1 VANYTPADLVAGAQR
16 IPLPFGL
23 LSVVDLRPDE
33 SAHWRGGGVVHEY
46 LDPFTVDSIGPVQ
59 NPQSDTAGLPKNL
72 GFPMDESGDDL
83 DPGFIHSDTFTVY
96 GHFVVSPI
104 AWTPEQ
110 AQARATENLLTFEE
124 REAEHNFWT
133 GEKGNQP
140 NLTDGV
146 IDNGTFDVSKINAA
160 IGALER
166 FIADTYGS
174 LGVIHMNRQLAA
186 AGMTSGTLKANGS
199 KLFTALGTPVVAG
212 AGYPSGS
219 IRATPA
225 LFGFRSD
232 IFTSS
237 EVRGDLLDR
246 TKNDLYA
253 VAERTYLIGFD
264 PTGVGSVTITE

>member
-1 VANYTPADLVAGAQR
+1 VTNYTPADLVAGALRVQ
-16 IPLPFGL
+16 LPFGL
-23 LSVVDLRPDE
+23 LSVLDFRPDG
-33 SAHWRGGGVVHEY
+33 SAHWRGGGVQHEY
-46 LDPFTVDSIGPVQ
+46 LDPFKVNSIGPVQ
-59 NPQSDTAGLPKNL
+59 APQSDTAGLPKDL
-72 GFPMDESGDDL
+72 GFPEDSGGNP
-83 DPGFIHSDTFTVY
+83 DPGFSSADTFTVY
-96 GHFVVSPI
+96 GHFRATPL
-104 AWTPEQ
+104 AWTPETIQ
-110 AQARATENLLTFEE
+110 QRAVDNLTTFEE
-124 REAEHNFWT
+124 REAERNFWT
-133 GEKGNQP
+133 GEQGNQP

-146 IDNGTFDVSKINAA
+146 ADVGTFDITKINSA

>member
-1 VANYTPADLVAGAQR
+1 MANYTPADLVAGAPRVQ
-16 IPLPFGL
+16 LPFGL
-23 LSVVDLRPDE
+23 FSVLDFRPDG
-33 SAHWRGGGVVHEY
+33 SAHWRGGGVQFEY

-59 NPQSDTAGLPKNL
+59 SPQSDTEGLPKNL
-72 GFPMDESGDDL
+72 DFPEDSGDTR
-83 DPGFIHSDTFTVY
+83 DPGFDSADTFTVY
-96 GHFVVSPI
+96 GHYKVSPI
-104 AWTPEQ
+104 GWTPET
-110 AQARATENLLTFEE
+110 AQARATDVLLAFEE
-124 REAEHNFWT
+124 RAAERDFWT
-133 GEKGNQP
+133 GEQGNQP

-146 IDNGTFDVSKINAA
+146 AAVGTWDISKINSA

-174 LGVIHMNRQLAA
+174 LGAIHMNRQLAA

-199 KLFTALGTPVVAG
+199 RLFTALGTPVIAG

-225 LFGFRSD
+225 LFGYRSD

-237 EVRGDLLDR
+237 ARRGDLLDT

-264 PTGVGSVTITE
+264 PTGVGSVTITD